1 MSLIITPATKAG
13 ALFDARPELEEALM
27 RLAPAFAQLKNPVL
41 RKAVAK
47 TATLE
52 QVANTS
58 GIDVR
63 DLVLRLR
70 EAAGQSG
77 AAPSAGAAAVP
88 AGADDEANGGPRAWL
103 HKERIRETID
113 ATGMLERGVHPL
125 GAVQQAAIALGAGEI
140 VALTSG
146 FRPQPLIDAMARAG
160 LAVHSEETS
169 PGSHVTYF
177 CRLTDDPSLAD
188 RLARHSC
195 QGGC

>member
-1 MSLIITPATKAG
+1 MSLPITPATKVG
-13 ALFDARPELEEALM
+13 ALLDAYPGVEEVLM

-47 TATLE
+47 TATLD

-58 GIDVR
+58 RINVR
-63 DLVLRLR
+63 DLVLQLR
-70 EAAGQSG
+70 EAAGQGG
-77 AAPSAGAAAVP
+77 AEPSAEAAAVP
-88 AGADDEANGGPRAWL
+88 AGADEEPNGGAPVWL

-113 ATGMLERGVHPL
+113 ATGMLARGVHPL
-125 GAVQQAAIALGAGEI
+125 GAVREAATALGAGEI

-146 FRPQPLIDAMARAG
+146 FRPQPLMDAMALAG
-160 LAVHSEETS
+160 LAVHSEEST

-177 CRLTDDPSLAD
+177 CRLTDDPGLAG
-188 RLARHSC
+188 RLAQHSC